1 MILKDVAQR
10 LSFLIISLIL
20 NDLALG
26 IVHDGREQFFN
37 PRAAE
42 LKISFLVHFC
52 KKKCAC
58 TQKNRCRFLNEVVN
72 F

>member
-20 NDLALG
+20 NDFALG
-26 IVHDGREQFFN
+26 IAHDGREQFFN

-52 KKKCAC
+52 KKNVPVLKKIGVC
-58 TQKNRCRFLNEVVN
+58 F
-72 F
+72 